1 MIKKL
6 TLFLLCSFSI
16 TLLACSNKST
26 SSDNTTQNDTGNI
39 TINSPQ
45 LNENNPVFLG
55 DNSLSPN
62 IFYPFEDKNIFV
74 DWRAGNKLA
83 VFPKTFTQDMF
94 PNVQNEN
101 TYNLTSSSSSIAVYG
116 DKIIY
121 SDSSNLGSLHTSSQ
135 DFKSS
140 TKLSDDYGD
149 NLILSGDDLYYIN
162 RNNNNVLT
170 KYTLTTNTKTA
181 LTQDNVGKFIIIG
194 DWILYQ
200 NASDSSRIY
209 GVKSDGTSR
218 TKLSNSSA
226 ESFALY
232 KNNIIF
238 VNSSDNDNLYLLLID
253 KAEEQKI
260 LDVKAEN
267 LQSINNTAFFINKN
281 DLNYIYSLTET
292 GDLKFS
298 STKISLDSVIDYYLF
313 ENSIL
318 YKRSLS
324 PDSGIYRIE
333 NAYK

>member
-6 TLFLLCSFSI
+6 MLFLLCSFSI
-16 TLLACSNKST
+16 TLLSCSNKST
-26 SSDNTTQNDTGNI
+26 NSDNTTQNNSNTI
-39 TINSPQ
+39 TIKSPQ
-45 LNENNPVFLG
+45 SNQNSIVFLG
-55 DNSLSPN
+55 DTSLSPN
-62 IFYPFEDKNIFV
+62 IFYPFLDKNIFV
-74 DWRAGNKLA
+74 DWRDGNKLA
-83 VFPKTFTQDMF
+83 TFPKALTKDMF
-94 PNVQNEN
+94 PNLKNEN
-101 TYNLTSSSSSIAVYG
+101 TYNITSSSSSIAVYG

-121 SDSSNLGSLHTSSQ
+121 SDNVGSLHTTSQ
-135 DFKSS
+135 DLKSS
-140 TKLSDDYGD
+140 TKLSDDYAY

-162 RNNNNVLT
+162 RNGNNNILT

-181 LTQDNVGKFIIIG
+181 LTQDKVGKFIIVG

-200 NASDSSRIY
+200 NASDLYKIY
-209 GVKSDGTSR
+209 GVKLDGTSR

-226 ESFALY
+226 ESFSLY

-238 VNSSDNDNLYLLLID
+238 VNSSDDYNLYLLLID
-253 KAEEQKI
+253 KSEEQKI

-267 LQSINNTAFFINKN
+267 IQSINNTVFFVNNN
-281 DLNYIYSLTET
+281 DLKYIYSLTET

-298 STKISLDSVIDYYLF
+298 STKVSSDSVIDYYLF

-318 YKRSLS
+318 YERSLS